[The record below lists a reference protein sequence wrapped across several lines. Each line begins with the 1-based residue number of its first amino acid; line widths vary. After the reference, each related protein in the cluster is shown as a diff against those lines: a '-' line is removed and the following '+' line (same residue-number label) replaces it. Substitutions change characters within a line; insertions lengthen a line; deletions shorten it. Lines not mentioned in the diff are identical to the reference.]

1 MSVEALLDYKP
12 NEIVMVL
19 LPVFVLLAVFEI
31 LAIYIFKFKTKNDT
45 KEWFLNIF
53 LGVSSFP
60 INASFGFI
68 TIAALF
74 WAKGYQIY
82 EFPFTLSTLVICFI
96 LDDFRFYLHHRIV
109 HRWRWGSVSYT
120 HLTLPTTWLV

>member
-53 LGVSSFP
+53 LVNVGINSFLSY
-60 INASFGFI
+60 NEYQLKSFGM
-68 TIAALF
+68 LR
-74 WAKGYQIY
+74 
-82 EFPFTLSTLVICFI
+82 ENL
-96 LDDFRFYLHHRIV
+96 
-109 HRWRWGSVSYT
+109 
-120 HLTLPTTWLV
+120 